1 MKQRDV
7 LLKLKNLPANTQSL
21 LDGLEKNK
29 APKTVVSDDAA
40 GLMSAA
46 EHTKLAGIPANANYY
61 VHPESHPATM
71 ITGLHVVATSGN
83 YKDLKNKPTDL
94 GAFTNNAG
102 YALQSELH
110 DHANKLALDKITDA
124 KITKWDTPVK
134 WGAIE
139 DKPTTLLYKN
149 NNISLLNNDKHFIT
163 QTELNDALGGS
174 GGISD
179 SKHTHTNKAVLDLIS
194 AENWSSKVDTLT
206 TTVATTNWTLDDD
219 GLYSC
224 TITHNKG
231 KSAIDVT
238 AKTAAG
244 ENLFIDFSST
254 ENTVTVTTSA
264 QYAATINITYAN
276 QALTI

>member
-7 LLKLKNLPANTQSL
+7 LLKLKNLPDNTKTV

-71 ITGLHVVATSGN
+71 ITGLHSVATSGN
-83 YKDLKNKPTDL
+83 YNELKNKPTDL

-110 DHANKLALDKITDA
+110 DHTNLAALNKITDA
-124 KITKWDTPVK
+124 KITKWDEPVK

-139 DKPTTLLYKN
+139 GVPSTIIYKN
-149 NNISLLNNDKHFIT
+149 NNISLLNNDKGYVT
-163 QTELNDALGGS
+163 RSELDDALGGS

-179 SKHTHTNKAVLDLIS
+179 SKHTHANKAVLDLIS

-206 TTVATTNWTLDDD
+206 TTVATTNWALDDD

-231 KSAIDVT
+231 KNAIDVT

-244 ENLFIDFSST
+244 EKLFIDYSST